1 MDKRDVVHNTRSTQY
16 LYRRKTDSQ
25 SRVACNEKLV
35 EFARL
40 ILATGRMLVDRQ
52 ADIETDIQIYNT
64 ALVRSVTVPA
74 VRRSNDDVVSLR

>member
-1 MDKRDVVHNTRSTQY
+1 M
-16 LYRRKTDSQ
+16 
-25 SRVACNEKLV
+25 
-35 EFARL
+35 